1 VPLTMIHRNT
11 SLEAAALESIRNA
24 IMDGTL
30 LPGIQLKQNVLA
42 ERLGLS
48 QTTIREALIRLGE
61 EGLIEA
67 VPYKG
72 SYVRRLTRDDVREI
86 YDLRATLETHAAH
99 HALPHLREGGT
110 LEKLEALIQPMIN
123 AVDAGYKSKAVEAD
137 LEFHR
142 YLVELSSNSR
152 LIKVWDSLL
161 AQSRY
166 VLRKLYQLDI
176 PMLPQQLPLNHHEII
191 AALRSEDLNE
201 IRLVIH
207 EHMFGAS
214 ETLVQ
219 NWDQISREW
228 ESVTEDV
235 AAH

>member
-1 VPLTMIHRNT
+1 MPLATIHRNT

-48 QTTIREALIRLGE
+48 QTTVREALIRLGE

-72 SYVRRLTRDDVREI
+72 SYVRRLTVNDVREI
-86 YDLRATLETHAAH
+86 YELRATLETHAALY
-99 HALPHLREGGT
+99 ALPHLRENGG
-110 LEKLEALIQPMIN
+110 LEKLEALIESMIA
-123 AVDAGYKSKAVEAD
+123 AVDAGQQSEAVETD

-142 YLVELSSNSR
+142 YLVELSNNSR
-152 LIKVWDSLL
+152 LIKVWGSLL
-161 AQSRY
+161 AQSRF
-166 VLRKLYQLDI
+166 VLYKLYQLEI
-176 PMLPQQLPLNHHEII
+176 PTLPQQLPLNHHEII
-191 AALRSEDLNE
+191 AALRSEDPDE

-228 ESVTEDV
+228 ASAAENV